1 MYCKIKIAIQ
11 NIGGKMKYNK
21 NSEILKKI
29 KNDQIQIRINTK
41 DKENLKRIA
50 KQRNFKNLT
59 DYILYLVMKDISQEE
74 LKKLK

>member
-1 MYCKIKIAIQ
+1 
-11 NIGGKMKYNK
+11 MKYNK